1 MAPQEASMAKRNTAS
16 QSLKSTAGAFL
27 LALGLLILS
36 ANLDGI
42 AACMSAFAG
51 ISVPQEP
58 GIFPALTL
66 AALHA
71 AQTYAFDHA
80 RFLSSLLRI
89 LVSFWPMI
97 LILAGGLLLHD
108 VFRFSLFGRGADA
121 DSAAAGER

>member
-1 MAPQEASMAKRNTAS
+1 MATRNTAS
-16 QSLKSTAGAFL
+16 RTLKSIAGAFL
-27 LALGLLILS
+27 LAIGLLILS
-36 ANLDGI
+36 ANLEGI
-42 AACMSAFAG
+42 AACVSSFASISA
-51 ISVPQEP
+51 PQEP

-97 LILAGGLLLHD
+97 LILAGVLLLRD
-108 VFRFSLFGRGADA
+108 VFRASFLGRADA
-121 DSAAAGER
+121 GSGATGRR

>member
-1 MAPQEASMAKRNTAS
+1 MATRNTAS
-16 QSLKSTAGAFL
+16 RSLKSIAGAFL
-27 LALGLLILS
+27 LGVGLLILS
-36 ANLDGI
+36 ANLDEIG
-42 AACMSAFAG
+42 ACMSAFAG
-51 ISVPQEP
+51 ISAPQEAAA
-58 GIFPALTL
+58 FPALTL

>member
-1 MAPQEASMAKRNTAS
+1 MAARNTAS
-16 QSLKSTAGAFL
+16 QSLKSIAGAFL

-42 AACMSAFAG
+42 AACTSSFAG
-51 ISVPQEP
+51 ISAPQEP
-58 GIFPALTL
+58 GVFPALSL

-71 AQTYAFDHA
+71 AQTYTFDHG

-97 LILAGGLLLHD
+97 LILAGVLLLRD
-108 VFRFSLFGRGADA
+108 LFRASFLGRADA
-121 DSAAAGER
+121 GSGATDGR